1 MLTPFASVP
10 SLSCQVFAVDAQF
23 AFFVLLVWRRFRSPR
38 PSSVLDQ
45 TFADIPNGS
54 ADRA

>member
-1 MLTPFASVP
+1 MLTPSASLP
-10 SLSCQVFAVDAQF
+10 SLLCQVFAVDAQL

-38 PSSVLDQ
+38 PSSLLDQ